1 MSSVDVCGP
10 RHEPFSRADRKFPG
24 RATPAGKVK
33 AFDPGLFSCII
44 AAEES
49 LQGRISFIRGKR
61 SGALQVEGYARL
73 QSTIEALASLTILP
87 FDGEAARVFQA
98 LQSLKLKIGTMDLK
112 IAAICLVHDAVLLT
126 RNLGDFQRVPGLK
139 LENWLD

>member
-1 MSSVDVCGP
+1 MFAVLDTNHFRELTENS
-10 RHEPFSRADRKFPG
+10 
-24 RATPAGKVK
+24 PAGQRLQEKIKVF
-33 AFDPGLFSCII
+33 APGLFSCII

-61 SGALQVEGYARL
+61 SGVLQVEGYARL

-87 FDGEAARVFQA
+87 FDGEAARVFQV
-98 LQSLKLKIGTMDLK
+98 LQSLKLKIGTIDLK

-126 RNLGDFQRVPGLK
+126 RNLGDFQRVPGFK